1 MMKVISIAGMIGTLA
16 LAYGLDRLLESF
28 RQTAARTSDI
38 APVLWLM
45 VLANLLVAASVLML
59 AWFVDMKSKKSILV
73 SAIFLVT
80 GVLLLLSVTPSVMV
94 PLSYLPD
101 PFRLFQPSPN
111 SLLYRTGAFI
121 TVIGILGLIARP
133 RA

>member
-1 MMKVISIAGMIGTLA
+1 MKVISIAGMIGTLA

-28 RQTAARTSDI
+28 RQMAPRTFDI
-38 APVLWLM
+38 TLYLWLV
-45 VLANLLVAASVLML
+45 VLANLLLAASVLTL
-59 AWFVDMKSKKSILV
+59 AWFVDLKSEKSILV

-80 GVLLLLSVTPSVMV
+80 GVLLLLSVTPSAMV

-101 PFRLFQPSPN
+101 PFRVSLSPN
-111 SLLYRTGAFI
+111 SLLFRTGAFI

-133 RA
+133 RV